1 MPLSDVCPY
10 FTASAQVT
18 LQRGTPQVTAKA
30 LQLSPRSLA
39 DFSLRQRS
47 CAAFAMA
54 LASLWQLPVLWW

>member
-18 LQRGTPQVTAKA
+18 LQQGTPRVTAKA
-30 LQLSPRSLA
+30 IQLIPRSLA
-39 DFSLRQRS
+39 DFSLQQRP

-54 LASLWQLPVLWW
+54 SALLWQLPVLWW